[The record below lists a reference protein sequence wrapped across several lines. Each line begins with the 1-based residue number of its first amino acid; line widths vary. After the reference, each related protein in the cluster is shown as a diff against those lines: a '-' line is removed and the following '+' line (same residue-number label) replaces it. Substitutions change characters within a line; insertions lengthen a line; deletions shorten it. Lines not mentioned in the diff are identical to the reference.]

1 MILSDK
7 LCDKLSK
14 LVYFFDLLS
23 MTFFN
28 QRIAGLALGMS
39 ILFILLAGVTRIE
52 IFPCLGFVWDSD
64 QGFYYSTCAL
74 IDEDGES
81 LIGGDYISGYEPV
94 PIVWTWVM
102 MAGVFLVLPYGIA
115 VVGNH
120 WWTHRKK

>member
-1 MILSDK
+1 
-7 LCDKLSK
+7 
-14 LVYFFDLLS
+14 

-28 QRIAGLALGMS
+28 RRIAIIGVVTSFFLIALAS
-39 ILFILLAGVTRIE
+39 ITHVE

-81 LIGGDYISGYEPV
+81 LIGGDYTSGYEPV

-102 MAGVFLVLPYGIA
+102 MAGIFLVVPYGIA
-115 VVGNH
+115 VAGNH
-120 WWTHRKK
+120 WWMHRKK